1 LLEEPDAEVNH
12 YKEICRKIID
22 YVKSYLITFWEFPK
36 VAVDQRLSV
45 GSMLIEYL
53 FPLILDDYLMEEQL
67 IQFLYEVTMIK
78 KQELKDLIFDLLE
91 LHLSP
96 DQLKVFIQ
104 MFMRYLTKKMLNIDM
119 LMNQN
124 GKPTKK
130 DFDMTY
136 F

>member
-1 LLEEPDAEVNH
+1 
-12 YKEICRKIID
+12 
-22 YVKSYLITFWEFPK
+22 
-36 VAVDQRLSV
+36 
-45 GSMLIEYL
+45 
-53 FPLILDDYLMEEQL
+53 
-67 IQFLYEVTMIK
+67 MIK

-104 MFMRYLTKKMLNIDM
+104 NFMRYLTKKMLNIDM

-136 F
+136 FQLLLDMIQRDEFLYCWIVSDTFFQDLETIYELHLPSQSDWDSYLNPTFHEYLPGQQDHSSRYLKNYQRA

>member
-1 LLEEPDAEVNH
+1 MLEEPGAEVNN

-22 YVKSYLITFWEFPK
+22 YIKSFLITFWEFPK
-36 VAVDQRLSV
+36 VAVDQRLAV

-104 MFMRYLTKKMLNIDM
+104 NFMRYLTKKMLNIDM

>member
-1 LLEEPDAEVNH
+1 
-12 YKEICRKIID
+12 
-22 YVKSYLITFWEFPK
+22 
-36 VAVDQRLSV
+36 
-45 GSMLIEYL
+45 
-53 FPLILDDYLMEEQL
+53 
-67 IQFLYEVTMIK
+67 MIK

-104 MFMRYLTKKMLNIDM
+104 NFMRYLTKKMLNIDM